1 MLRTM
6 LSLSLS
12 IYSPLHS
19 DMDLFFLSFS
29 LIFSLF
35 LILFEMFPRLRRVYG
50 KATLYFIAF
59 PLLGLISR

>member
-35 LILFEMFPRLRRVYG
+35 LILFEMFPRLRRVYE